1 MTEPELAVVYS
12 PREWA
17 NRVVRHVTDH
27 GGGRVRL
34 RVVDGRVAL
43 EEDFD
48 VLLAEDVTSF
58 LTGRFV
64 AELHRRG
71 RAVLGVYDPEEPAGK
86 DRLLDLGVDDLIE
99 STAAA
104 DDFVRKLA
112 VIVPER
118 PAPSRRAVVPT
129 HGVDAELASIAAGMR
144 APASVARPRG
154 WQWAVGGP
162 PGGCG
167 ATEVAIELARHLRAR
182 SGAAVLV
189 DGEDVAPSLAQ
200 RLGLPPIP
208 NIRTAIDAVLHG
220 SGELADA
227 VLLVAAG
234 GFGLLAGLANPA
246 DWGQIRAQ
254 DAADV
259 VHELRSQAA
268 HVVVNVGP
276 ILEDLPAV
284 GGPDRYGLT
293 RALTASADIIVG
305 VGSPTPVGVARLIGW
320 VAEVAMLAP
329 GRPIHLALN
338 RAPGT
343 RFVRA
348 EVEAEIRRTYA
359 PASLHFLPFDE
370 AVERAAWRGELVAPG
385 PFSRAVGDLVVATA
399 AAASPAMAAP
409 GPRRHRA
416 SRGA

>member
-1 MTEPELAVVYS
+1 M
-12 PREWA
+12 
-17 NRVVRHVTDH
+17 VRHVTDH

-48 VLLAEDVTSF
+48 ILVAEDVTSF

-71 RAVLGVYDPEEPAGK
+71 RAVLGVYDPGEPAGK
-86 DRLLDLGVDDLIE
+86 DRLLELGVDDLIE

-104 DDFVRKLA
+104 DDFVRRLA

-118 PAPSRRAVVPT
+118 PAPPRRAVLPA

-144 APASVARPRG
+144 APAGVARARG

-167 ATEVAIELARHLRAR
+167 ASEVAIELARHLRQR
-182 SGAAVLV
+182 GGPAVLV
-189 DGEDVAPSLAQ
+189 DGQDVSPSLAQ
-200 RLGLPPIP
+200 RLGMAPIP
-208 NIRTAIDAVLHG
+208 NIRTAIDIVLHG

-227 VLLVAAG
+227 LLPVAAG
-234 GFGLLAGLANPA
+234 GFGLLAGLTNPA
-246 DWGQIRAQ
+246 DWGQIRAG
-254 DAADV
+254 DAGDV
-259 VHELRSQAA
+259 VQELRAQCA
-268 HVVVNVGP
+268 HVVVNTGP
-276 ILEDLPAV
+276 ILEDLPGV

-293 RALTASADIIVG
+293 RALTASADVIVG

-320 VAEVAMLAP
+320 VAEVATLAP

-338 RAPGT
+338 RAPGN
-343 RFVRA
+343 RFIRG

-359 PASLHFLPFDE
+359 PASLHFLPHDE
-370 AVERAAWRGELVAPG
+370 AVEKAAWRGELVAPG
-385 PFSRAVGDLVVATA
+385 PFSKAVGDLVEATGA
-399 AAASPAMAAP
+399 GASPAPSAAR
-409 GPRRHRA
+409 PRRHRA
-416 SRGA
+416 ARGS

>member
-48 VLLAEDVTSF
+48 ILVAEDVTSF

-64 AELHRRG
+64 TELHRRG

-86 DRLLDLGVDDLIE
+86 ERLLDLGVDDLIE
-99 STAAA
+99 SSAPAE
-104 DDFVRKLA
+104 DFVRKLA
-112 VIVPER
+112 LILPER
-118 PAPSRRAVVPT
+118 PSPPRRPLVPA

-144 APASVARPRG
+144 APASVPRPRG

-167 ATEVAIELARHLRAR
+167 ASEVAVELARHLRSR
-182 SGAAVLV
+182 SGPAVLV
-189 DGEDVAPSLAQ
+189 DGQDISPSLAQ
-200 RLGLPPIP
+200 RLGQQPIP

-220 SGELADA
+220 SGELAGA
-227 VLLVAAG
+227 LLPVAAG
-234 GFGLLAGLANPA
+234 GFALLAGLTNPA

-259 VHELRSQAA
+259 VQELRSQCA

-276 ILEDLPAV
+276 ILEDLPAA

-293 RALTASADIIVG
+293 RALTASADVIIG
-305 VGSPTPVGVARLIGW
+305 VGLPTPVGVARLIGW
-320 VAEVAMLAP
+320 VAEVATLAP
-329 GRPIHLALN
+329 GRPIHLVVN
-338 RAPGT
+338 RAPAN
-343 RFVRA
+343 RFIRA

-359 PASLHFLPFDE
+359 PASVHFLPYDE
-370 AVERAAWRGELVAPG
+370 AVEKAAWRGELVAPG
-385 PFSRAVGDLVVATA
+385 PFSRAVGDLVEATGAAATPA
-399 AAASPAMAAP
+399 AAAPR
-409 GPRRHRA
+409 PRRHRVA
-416 SRGA
+416 RGS

>member
-48 VLLAEDVTSF
+48 ILLAEDVTSF

-86 DRLLDLGVDDLIE
+86 ERLVELGVDDLIE
-99 STAAA
+99 STAPAE
-104 DDFVRKLA
+104 DFVRKLA
-112 VIVPER
+112 VIIPER
-118 PAPSRRAVVPT
+118 PAPPRRALVPP
-129 HGVDAELASIAAGMR
+129 HGIDAELASIAAGMR
-144 APASVARPRG
+144 APASVTRPRG

-167 ATEVAIELARHLRAR
+167 ASEVAIELARQLSRA
-182 SGAAVLV
+182 SGPTVLV
-189 DGEDVAPSLAQ
+189 DGQDVSPALAQ
-200 RLGLPPIP
+200 RLGLAPIP
-208 NIRTAIDAVLHG
+208 NIRTAIDMVLHG
-220 SGELADA
+220 SGELPEA
-227 VLLVAAG
+227 VLAVAAG
-234 GFGLLAGLANPA
+234 SFGLLAGLTNPA

-259 VHELRSQAA
+259 VQELRTQYT

-276 ILEDLPAV
+276 ILEDLPGV

-293 RALTASADIIVG
+293 RALTASADVLVG

-320 VAEVAMLAP
+320 VAEVATLAP
-329 GRPIHLALN
+329 GRPIHLAVN
-338 RAPGT
+338 RAPGS
-343 RFVRA
+343 RFIRG

-359 PASLHFLPFDE
+359 PASLHFLPHDE
-370 AVERAAWRGELVAPG
+370 AVEKAAWRGELVAPG
-385 PFSRAVGDLVVATA
+385 PFSKAVGDLAAATGAAPWVVA
-399 AAASPAMAAP
+399 AP
-409 GPRRHRA
+409 PRPRRHRA
-416 SRGA
+416 SRGS

>member
-48 VLLAEDVTSF
+48 ILVAEDVTSF

-86 DRLLDLGVDDLIE
+86 ERLLDLGVDDLIE
-99 STAAA
+99 STAPA

-112 VIVPER
+112 VIIPER
-118 PAPSRRAVVPT
+118 PAPPRRVPVPP
-129 HGVDAELASIAAGMR
+129 HGIDAELASIAAGVR
-144 APASVARPRG
+144 APAAVARPRG

-167 ATEVAIELARHLRAR
+167 ASEVAIELARCLSRR
-182 SGAAVLV
+182 SGPAVLV
-189 DGEDVAPSLAQ
+189 DGQDVSPSLAQ

-208 NIRTAIDAVLHG
+208 NIRTAIDIVLHA
-220 SGELADA
+220 SGELPEA
-227 VLLVAAG
+227 LLRVPAG
-234 GFGLLAGLANPA
+234 GFGLLAGLTNPA
-246 DWGQIRAQ
+246 DWGQILAQ
-254 DAADV
+254 DAAEV
-259 VHELRSQAA
+259 VQELRTQCA

-276 ILEDLPAV
+276 FLEDLPGV

-293 RALTASADIIVG
+293 RALTASAAVIGG
-305 VGSPTPVGVARLIGW
+305 VGSPTPVGGARLIGW
-320 VAEVAMLAP
+320 VAEVATLAP

-338 RAPGT
+338 RAPAN
-343 RFVRA
+343 RFIRA

-359 PASLHFLPFDE
+359 PVSLHFLPHDE
-370 AVERAAWRGELVAPG
+370 AVEKAAWRGELVAPG
-385 PFSRAVGDLVVATA
+385 PFSKAVEDLADATG
-399 AAASPAMAAP
+399 AAP
-409 GPRRHRA
+409 SAMPSGARPRRHRA
-416 SRGA
+416 ARGS